1 MLLRQVIG
9 NVFRRLRRERGI
21 TLRELAELAQV
32 SVPYLSEIERGR
44 KEPSS
49 EILAAICRALDL
61 ELTDLLAEVQ
71 FDLATAGRATLPP
84 ALKIRFRRE
93 KHVLREAAQR
103 WLPAHIASRPKK
115 RFVMPFGTPFI
126 SPHAPE
132 VFRHLLAPE
141 TLHDYGYF
149 DPAAVR
155 RVIAAIRRR
164 PTATGPR
171 AYLERLGLG
180 IALTLVASTQLWHHQ
195 FVAQQDVPRQKY
207 GVTT

>member
-71 FDLATAGRATLPP
+71 FDLATAVRRTLPVHLHT
-84 ALKIRFRRE
+84 AAIRVE
-93 KHVLREAAQR
+93 QSAPQR
-103 WLPAHIASRPKK
+103 IAS
-115 RFVMPFGTPFI
+115 
-126 SPHAPE
+126 SPHAYSTSTQA
-132 VFRHLLAPE
+132 FA
-141 TLHDYGYF
+141 
-149 DPAAVR
+149 
-155 RVIAAIRRR
+155 
-164 PTATGPR
+164 
-171 AYLERLGLG
+171 
-180 IALTLVASTQLWHHQ
+180 LVA
-195 FVAQQDVPRQKY
+195 
-207 GVTT
+207 

>member
-71 FDLATAGRATLPP
+71 FDLATAVRSTLP
-84 ALKIRFRRE
+84 
-93 KHVLREAAQR
+93 
-103 WLPAHIASRPKK
+103 
-115 RFVMPFGTPFI
+115 
-126 SPHAPE
+126 
-132 VFRHLLAPE
+132 
-141 TLHDYGYF
+141 
-149 DPAAVR
+149 VR
-155 RVIAAIRRR
+155 LQTAAIRVQQAPQRDHIVPARVLRLR
-164 PTATGPR
+164 PGVRPGRLVGALVQQPVREVLAYDARTGRGTGVPPEPLRLSPDSADPCPVAGGRAGCRPR
-171 AYLERLGLG
+171 
-180 IALTLVASTQLWHHQ
+180 SW
-195 FVAQQDVPRQKY
+195 
-207 GVTT
+207 

>member
-71 FDLATAGRATLPP
+71 FDLATAVRATLP
-84 ALKIRFRRE
+84 
-93 KHVLREAAQR
+93 
-103 WLPAHIASRPKK
+103 
-115 RFVMPFGTPFI
+115 
-126 SPHAPE
+126 
-132 VFRHLLAPE
+132 
-141 TLHDYGYF
+141 
-149 DPAAVR
+149 VR
-155 RVIAAIRRR
+155 LQTTAIRVAESAPRR
-164 PTATGPR
+164 TASSPQSYSTS
-171 AYLERLGLG
+171 AQ
-180 IALTLVASTQLWHHQ
+180 AFALVA
-195 FVAQQDVPRQKY
+195 
-207 GVTT
+207 